1 MSLEQ
6 TLLDSINILVENAV
20 AQTTKIYDGVVQ
32 SVVKDGR
39 ANMTINGKTN
49 SVQYYG
55 AAPTVGKVYR
65 VFVPNNIMSQ
75 AFIINGDPLPKYTSV
90 DAGKV
95 LTVKADGSL
104 AWEKTS

>member
-75 AFIINGDPLPKYTSV
+75 AFIINGDPFPKYTSA

>member
-39 ANMTINGKTN
+39 ANMAINGKTN

-75 AFIINGDPLPKYTSV
+75 AFIINGDPLPKYTLA

>member
-39 ANMTINGKTN
+39 VNMTINGKTN

-75 AFIINGDPLPKYTSV
+75 AFIINGDPLPKYTSD

>member
-32 SVVKDGR
+32 SAVKDGR

-75 AFIINGDPLPKYTSV
+75 AFIINGDPLPKYTSA